1 MINATQR
8 ECLFAMA
15 KVLAVSSANKGD
27 NMLMDQNTC
36 LGERQ

>member
-1 MINATQR
+1 MINAAR
-8 ECLFAMA
+8 MPFATA

-27 NMLMDQNTC
+27 NMQLDQITC

>member
-1 MINATQR
+1 MIKTTHMPFAT
-8 ECLFAMA
+8 A

-27 NMLMDQNTC
+27 NISLDQFTC

>member
-1 MINATQR
+1 MIKAT
-8 ECLFAMA
+8 LVPFATA

-27 NMLMDQNTC
+27 NMLMDQITC

>member
-1 MINATQR
+1 MINATR
-8 ECLFAMA
+8 MPLAAA

-27 NMLMDQNTC
+27 NMLSDHDSC

>member
-1 MINATQR
+1 MINATR
-8 ECLFAMA
+8 IPFAMA

-27 NMLMDQNTC
+27 NMLMDQITC

>member
-1 MINATQR
+1 MINATHMP
-8 ECLFAMA
+8 FATA

-27 NMLMDQNTC
+27 NMIMDQFTC

>member
-1 MINATQR
+1 MIDTTHIPLAT
-8 ECLFAMA
+8 A

-27 NMLMDQNTC
+27 NMLMDQITC

>member
-1 MINATQR
+1 MIKATR
-8 ECLFAMA
+8 MPFATA

-27 NMLMDQNTC
+27 NMLMDQTTC

>member
-1 MINATQR
+1 MIKTTHMPFAT
-8 ECLFAMA
+8 A

-27 NMLMDQNTC
+27 NMLMDQITC

>member
-1 MINATQR
+1 MINATR
-8 ECLFAMA
+8 MPFTTA

-27 NMLMDQNTC
+27 NMLLDQITC

>member
-1 MINATQR
+1 MIKAT
-8 ECLFAMA
+8 LVPFATA

-27 NMLMDQNTC
+27 NMRLDQFTC

>member
-1 MINATQR
+1 MINATR
-8 ECLFAMA
+8 IPFAMA

-27 NMLMDQNTC
+27 NMLLDQITC

>member
-1 MINATQR
+1 MINATR
-8 ECLFAMA
+8 MPMATA

-27 NMLMDQNTC
+27 NMQMDQVTC

>member
-1 MINATQR
+1 MIDIKRMPFAT
-8 ECLFAMA
+8 A

-27 NMLMDQNTC
+27 NMRLDQFTC

>member
-1 MINATQR
+1 MIETMHMP
-8 ECLFAMA
+8 FVIA

-27 NMLMDQNTC
+27 NMNSEKFTC

>member
-1 MINATQR
+1 MIKTTHMRFAT
-8 ECLFAMA
+8 A

-27 NMLMDQNTC
+27 NILLEQITC

>member
-1 MINATQR
+1 MIKAT
-8 ECLFAMA
+8 LVPFATA

-27 NMLMDQNTC
+27 NMLMDQITW

>member
-1 MINATQR
+1 MINATQIP
-8 ECLFAMA
+8 FAMA

-27 NMLMDQNTC
+27 NMLLDQITC

>member
-1 MINATQR
+1 MIDIKHMPFAT
-8 ECLFAMA
+8 A

-27 NMLMDQNTC
+27 NMSLDQFTC

>member
-1 MINATQR
+1 MINATR
-8 ECLFAMA
+8 MPLAAA

-27 NMLMDQNTC
+27 NMLLDYDTC

>member
-1 MINATQR
+1 MIKTTHMP
-8 ECLFAMA
+8 FTTA

-27 NMLMDQNTC
+27 NMTLDQFTC

>member
-1 MINATQR
+1 MIKTTHMPFAT
-8 ECLFAMA
+8 A

-27 NMLMDQNTC
+27 NMLLDQITC

>member
-1 MINATQR
+1 MINATR
-8 ECLFAMA
+8 IPFAMA

-27 NMLMDQNTC
+27 NMSMDQITC

>member
-1 MINATQR
+1 MINMTGMPLATV
-8 ECLFAMA
+8 

-27 NMLMDQNTC
+27 NMIVDQITC

>member
-1 MINATQR
+1 MINIARMSLET
-8 ECLFAMA
+8 A

-27 NMLMDQNTC
+27 NMFMDQITC

>member
-1 MINATQR
+1 MIKTARMPLAT
-8 ECLFAMA
+8 A

-27 NMLMDQNTC
+27 NMLMDQITC

>member
-1 MINATQR
+1 MINATR
-8 ECLFAMA
+8 MPFAMA

-27 NMLMDQNTC
+27 NILLEQITC

>member
-1 MINATQR
+1 MIKAT
-8 ECLFAMA
+8 LVPFATA

-27 NMLMDQNTC
+27 NMILDQITC

>member
-1 MINATQR
+1 MIKPTHMP
-8 ECLFAMA
+8 FSTA

-27 NMLMDQNTC
+27 KVSAEQFTC

>member
-1 MINATQR
+1 MMNATR
-8 ECLFAMA
+8 IPFAMA

-27 NMLMDQNTC
+27 NMSLDQITC